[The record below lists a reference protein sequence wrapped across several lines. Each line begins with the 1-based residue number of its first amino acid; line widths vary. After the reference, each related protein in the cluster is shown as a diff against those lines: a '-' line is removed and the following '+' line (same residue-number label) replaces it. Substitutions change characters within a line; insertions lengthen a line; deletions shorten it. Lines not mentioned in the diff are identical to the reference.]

1 MAIKEI
7 ELDIT
12 IPEHAR
18 EYIKDFSLP
27 DFDKKID
34 WIKFSSD
41 GETIVFNN
49 MTDHQ
54 AVRAA
59 HGLRELLAAK
69 IKQMKMVM
77 N

>member
-12 IPEHAR
+12 VAEHAR
-18 EYIKDFSLP
+18 EYIKDFCLP
-27 DFDKKID
+27 GIDKKIE
-34 WIKFSSD
+34 WINFSSD
-41 GETIVFNN
+41 GETIVFKK

-54 AVRAA
+54 AIRAA
-59 HGLRELLAAK
+59 HGLRELLVAR
-69 IKQMKMVM
+69 IKELKMVM